1 VFRTL
6 IVDDE
11 PIARQVLRD
20 AFDALSDIAIIGEA
34 ENGASAIDL
43 IERFTPDLVFL
54 DLQMPELGG
63 TEVIGRMSARRLPAI
78 IVVSA
83 CEKSSREA
91 LRAGAA
97 GYLLKP
103 VTQGVCEQRSSSFD
117 RFHPYEATLV
127 RTTGRGDL
135 GFR

>member
-20 AFDALSDIAIIGEA
+20 ALDALSDIAIIGEA

-63 TEVIGRMSARRLPAI
+63 IEVIRRMSARRLPAI

-83 CEKSSREA
+83 CEDSSREA

-103 VTQGVCEQRSSSFD
+103 LNPRGLRAAIEQLRQIPSTQGDTRPDDGSRD
-117 RFHPYEATLV
+117 I
-127 RTTGRGDL
+127 